1 MDFESIQRLGL
12 DYIKNIDLDKSEEIY
27 NPTTNNHIILLRL
40 LKDKNIICPHCG
52 QINSCIVRDTKPQHF
67 NYASGLEDNIN
78 IILKRRIYQCNCGK
92 TFREKNPFVSTK
104 QKITIQKE

>member
-52 QINSCIVRDTKPQHF
+52 QIKSSVARNMKTQNF

-78 IILKRRIYQCNCGK
+78 KWM
-92 TFREKNPFVSTK
+92 
-104 QKITIQKE
+104 